1 MPDNPILNPAAIQTL
16 RDLSPDGSSDFLRE
30 LIAIYLVDSPKQ
42 LALLEDAL
50 SRQDAALALRAA
62 HTLKGSSGNFGA
74 ELLAR
79 MAHEIE
85 TACKANNLA
94 AAKSSLPD
102 FRNQF
107 IRVVE
112 ALKQISMRG

>member
-1 MPDNPILNPAAIQTL
+1 MPINPILNPAAIQAL
-16 RDLSPDGSSDFLRE
+16 RDLSPEGSSDFLRE
-30 LIAIYLVDSPKQ
+30 LIAIYLADSPKQ
-42 LALLEDAL
+42 LTQLEDAL
-50 SRQDAALALRAA
+50 NRQDAALALRAA

-74 ELLAR
+74 ELLSR

-102 FRNQF
+102 LKNQYSL
-107 IRVVE
+107 VVE
-112 ALKQISMRG
+112 ALQQISLSG